1 VEAGDFLFPINPTIF
16 IIMNIVANI
25 AKLAPATGFLLM
37 VLLISINLYVLKK
50 IGIQVSA
57 GGTRKPGKI
66 KWIYPVFA
74 VFFLL
79 FPIEILKPLYGF
91 SLLPKVL
98 TSILFNSVL
107 IRLTGVLAVV
117 ISVFILKITLN
128 HFGTSLRFGLNENNT
143 GKLVTTGIFSYSR
156 NPFFLSLLLFFT
168 GTALVFP
175 SLFFLTFAISAFAG
189 IHFSIL
195 KEEKFMYKVYDE
207 EYRKYVAKVRRYF

>member
-1 VEAGDFLFPINPTIF
+1 
-16 IIMNIVANI
+16 MNIAE
-25 AKLAPATGFLLM
+25 LTPATGFLLL

-57 GGTRKPGKI
+57 GGTRKPGNI

-79 FPIEILKPLYGF
+79 FLTEIFNPLYGF

-98 TSILFNSVL
+98 TSFLFNSVL

-143 GKLVTTGIFSYSR
+143 GKLVTTGIFSRSR
-156 NPFFLSLLLFFT
+156 NPFFLSLLFFFT

-175 SLFFLTFAISAFAG
+175 NLFFLTFAVSAFAG